1 MYFCHLDRKVMSR
14 SFLTVWMVR
23 ERFVTGN
30 NSTNVISSLGKRV
43 PTLIDM
49 ISNEGIVRWED
60 GAQKL

>member
-1 MYFCHLDRKVMSR
+1 
-14 SFLTVWMVR
+14 MVR

>member
-1 MYFCHLDRKVMSR
+1 
-14 SFLTVWMVR
+14 MVR

-30 NSTNVISSLGKRV
+30 NSTNVISSLGKQV